1 MVMIYMMWYMFLYIS
16 IFLSFGKAH
25 NNGKLN
31 DDEWQNGGTVTKGP
45 IFSILKNEVF
55 DRKIQFRIFIII
67 LKLLYLLYGMYGT
80 LYRYIHVCV
89 CVYVIIYIYIYI
101 YIYISAISKPLL
113 SSIYE
118 CLPPLLLSD
127 PLLLLLPSNP
137 KFCKSPYFGFLFVME
152 YKT

>member
-1 MVMIYMMWYMFLYIS
+1 MKYLIGRSNSEFLLKYIFTNTNACKYYYTYCMVCMELYI
-16 IFLSFGKAH
+16 
-25 NNGKLN
+25 
-31 DDEWQNGGTVTKGP
+31 DT
-45 IFSILKNEVF
+45 
-55 DRKIQFRIFIII
+55 
-67 LKLLYLLYGMYGT
+67 YMC
-80 LYRYIHVCV
+80 VCV
-89 CVYVIIYIYIYI
+89 CVCYHIYIFI